1 MKNKPKHTE
10 TGIKAEQIAAN
21 YLSKLGYRIL
31 HRNWRVNRYEIDI
44 IAEDNNEI
52 VFVEVK
58 ARNNTNFGF
67 PEEFVGKKKRQAMI
81 NAAAI
86 YMEENEL
93 NQLIRFDIIGI
104 VMQNQ
109 QVLEIKHCTK
119 GYTKDFYRFRN

>member
-21 YLSKLGYRIL
+21 YLTNLGYQIK

-67 PEEFVGKKKRQAMI
+67 PEEFVGEKKRQAMI
-81 NAAAI
+81 NAASI
-86 YMEENEL
+86 YMEANEL
-93 NQLIRFDIIGI
+93 SQLIRFDIIGI
-104 VMQNQ
+104 VMHNYKIID
-109 QVLEIKHCTK
+109 IKHF
-119 GYTKDFYRFRN
+119 KDAFY